1 MEAGSSYRVSMA
13 FIAYP
18 KPSEILELRRLAD
31 LSRTAAGA
39 RVYVSEMT
47 WLRFEVGDWAMSRGL
62 WELAQY
68 KIGGKPIPLTG
79 YPEGKWSPQN
89 GRKRKPKTPPA
100 ASLIDGTPP
109 ARTDTPQANTPY
121 IVGPAQGTLTD
132 TPQANTPY
140 IVGPAQ
146 GTLTDTSYT
155 VAPRQPTRKKSKIEK
170 LRDKDRATDFAARIQ
185 AVQAK
190 KLAKKEGVVLFSD

>member
-1 MEAGSSYRVSMA
+1 MA

-18 KPSEILELRRLAD
+18 KPSEIRELRRLAD
-31 LSRTAAGA
+31 LSQAASAA
-39 RVYVSEMT
+39 RVYVGVQAWKT
-47 WLRFEVGDWAMSRGL
+47 FEAGNWAMSRGL

-79 YPEGKWSPQN
+79 YPD
-89 GRKRKPKTPPA
+89 GRYSKRSGVKRKPKTPPA

-109 ARTDTPQANTPY
+109 AH
-121 IVGPAQGTLTD
+121 TD

-170 LRDKDRATDFAARIQ
+170 LRDEDRATDFAARIQ
-185 AVQAK
+185 AIQAK
-190 KLAKKEGVVLFSD
+190 KLAKKDGVMLFSD

>member
-1 MEAGSSYRVSMA
+1 MA

-18 KPSEILELRRLAD
+18 KPSEIRELRRLAD
-31 LSRTAAGA
+31 LSQAASAA
-39 RVYVSEMT
+39 RVYVGVQA
-47 WLRFEVGDWAMSRGL
+47 WKAFEAGNWAMSRGL

-79 YPEGKWSPQN
+79 YPD
-89 GRKRKPKTPPA
+89 GRYSKRSGVKRKPKTPPA

-109 ARTDTPQANTPY
+109 AHTDTPQANTPY

-140 IVGPAQ
+140 IVGTPT

-170 LRDKDRATDFAARIQ
+170 LRDEDRATDFAARIQ
-185 AVQAK
+185 AIQAK
-190 KLAKKEGVVLFSD
+190 KLAKKDGVMLFSD